1 MPEVNRP
8 RATRAQAVIAGLF
21 VLLGFGLA
29 LSVRSTAQSDGLST
43 ARESDL
49 IRILDDLTARND
61 RIATEQRDLQS
72 TRDQLASGTAGT
84 DAALQQARAQAQTLG
99 ILAGTLPATG
109 SGVAVRITDPTHK
122 VDAAALLDAIQE
134 LRDAGAEAL
143 SINSVRVVAA
153 TALVD
158 QGGSIVVDGTTLQ
171 EPYQILAIGDPRTMS
186 TALKIPG
193 GVVESLHG
201 VGADATVEERDTVDI
216 TALRVPT
223 TLQYARPSGS
233 AP

>member
-1 MPEVNRP
+1 MTRTRTS
-8 RATRAQAVIAGLF
+8 RAHAVIAGLF

-29 LSVRSTAQSDGLST
+29 LTVRSTAQSDGLST

-61 RIATEQRDLQS
+61 RLAAEQRDLQA

-84 DAALQQARAQAQTLG
+84 DAALLQARQQAQTLG
-99 ILAGTLPATG
+99 ILAGTVSATG
-109 SGVAVRITDPTHK
+109 PGVLVQVDDPQHK
-122 VDAAALLDAIQE
+122 VDSAVLLDAVQE
-134 LRDAGAEAL
+134 LRDAGAEAM

-158 QGGSIVVDGTTLQ
+158 RGGVVVVDGTALRS
-171 EPYQILAIGDPRTMS
+171 PYALLAIGDPRTMS

-201 VGADATVEERDTVDI
+201 IGAEVTVVERDTVDI
-216 TALRVPT
+216 TALRVPS
-223 TLQYARPSGS
+223 TLQYARPSS
-233 AP
+233 STS